1 MIPTPAALLPAN
13 EAERLRTLYHHDILQ
28 SLREG
33 VFDELAELAAQLF
46 NLPISY
52 ISLTGEHESI
62 YKAAYGFEPLPP
74 QARVD
79 MLCAMAVKQNQVVVY
94 HDLRAA
100 IPTPAD
106 AAALAHALTHQA
118 QFHAA
123 APLRLT
129 EEHSIGALCLV
140 DSQPREFSLA
150 EQQTLDYLAGVVS
163 LTIAVRHVCRNH
175 PALGEARWEV
185 VGAQLREEISA
196 LSALVRYLK
205 DRYGRPVP
213 IPGEVLQPVA
223 RRLTDLRNLLEAYQ
237 YGGLP

>member
-28 SLREG
+28 SLQEG
-33 VFDELAELAAQLF
+33 VFDELAELAARLF

-52 ISLTGEHESI
+52 ISLIGEHESV
-62 YKAAYGFEPLPP
+62 YKATYGFAPLPP
-74 QARVD
+74 QPRVD
-79 MLCAMAVKQNQVVVY
+79 MLCAVAVRQNQVVVY

-100 IPTPAD
+100 MPTTAD
-106 AAALAHALTHQA
+106 AAALARAVAHQA
-118 QFHAA
+118 RFHAA
-123 APLRLT
+123 APLRLA

-140 DSQPREFSLA
+140 GPQPREFSLA

-163 LTIAVRHVCRNH
+163 LAIAVRHVCRSH
-175 PALGEARWEV
+175 PALGEARWDV
-185 VGAQLREEISA
+185 VGTQLREEVSA
-196 LSALVRYLK
+196 LGALVRYLK

-213 IPGEVLQPVA
+213 IPKEVLLPVE

-237 YGGLP
+237 HA